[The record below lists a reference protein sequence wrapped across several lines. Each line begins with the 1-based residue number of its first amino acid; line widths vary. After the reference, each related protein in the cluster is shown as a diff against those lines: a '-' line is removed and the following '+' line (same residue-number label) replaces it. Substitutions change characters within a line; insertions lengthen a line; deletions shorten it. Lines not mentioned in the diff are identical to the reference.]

1 MFVSYQ
7 TDFVSR
13 VGQFAWVFIS
23 VDDLSFLDDVQILI
37 AYDTFMHNWLS
48 SFHNSMC
55 GKQNHIEEG
64 DRVFTCQGFYF
75 IYSYRQSSVSCVL
88 TLLTFNST
96 CIQIINSYLLFLS
109 ILNVLTLSVL
119 PGNPGK
125 AIGIKP
131 VL

>member
-1 MFVSYQ
+1 MFVSQ
-7 TDFVSR
+7 TDFVSS

-23 VDDLSFLDDVQILI
+23 VDDLSFLDDVPVQIFI

-55 GKQNHIEEG
+55 GKQNHVEEG
-64 DRVFTCQGFYF
+64 DSFYMLGIYY

-88 TLLTFNST
+88 TLLMFNST